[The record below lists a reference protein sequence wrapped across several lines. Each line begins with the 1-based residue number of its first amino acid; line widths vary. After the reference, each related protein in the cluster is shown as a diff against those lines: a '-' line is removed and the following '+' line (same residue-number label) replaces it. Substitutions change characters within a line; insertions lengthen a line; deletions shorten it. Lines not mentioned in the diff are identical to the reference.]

1 MAHWIH
7 KLGISDECDLNYGK
21 CSSCGAVFYT
31 SGEEIIDESY
41 KYCPWCGAKMDDIVD
56 ELPEIEEDTD
66 ISEPDEYPT
75 KEELEGEAYWANVGD
90 YED

>member
-1 MAHWIH
+1 MASGLQVAMAHWIH

-41 KYCPWCGAKMDDIVD
+41 KHCPWCGAKMDDIVN
-56 ELPEIEEDTD
+56 ELPEIEED
-66 ISEPDEYPT
+66 
-75 KEELEGEAYWANVGD
+75 
-90 YED
+90 EDAAGSND